1 MIQRS
6 KSLAMVFLL
15 GVFLAGGA
23 VGFAAN
29 QVATP
34 KAKCAGGAGGDK
46 SSYRERFATEL
57 GLTPSQRVVVDSL
70 METQRTRVRALY
82 RPVRPQL
89 DSIGRIRDS
98 IFEDTQRQLKTL
110 LTPEQQTKFE
120 RMHREGR
127 SGKRK

>member
-1 MIQRS
+1 MQRS

-23 VGFAAN
+23 AGFAAN
-29 QVATP
+29 EVANP
-34 KAKCAGGAGGDK
+34 KAKCGPDRAG
-46 SSYRERFATEL
+46 YRERFATEL
-57 GLTPSQRVVVDSL
+57 GLTASQRRVVDSL

-82 RPVRPQL
+82 SPVRPQL
-89 DSIGRIRDS
+89 DSIGRSRDS

-110 LTPEQQTKFE
+110 LTPEQQAIFG

-127 SGKRK
+127 SEKR